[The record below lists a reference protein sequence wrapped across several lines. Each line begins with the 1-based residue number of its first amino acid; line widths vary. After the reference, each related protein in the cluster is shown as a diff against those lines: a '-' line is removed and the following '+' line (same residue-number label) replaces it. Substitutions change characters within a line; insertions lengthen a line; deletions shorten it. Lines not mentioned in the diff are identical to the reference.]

1 MTLFALAQKACLRNV
16 VSIHSIGEMPFDIAQ
31 PILRNVQQPKQLRQ
45 LELDSPHLIGKTH
58 GLWLNF
64 IRRDIPS
71 QKDFHQQPED
81 PDQWY
86 DLYETLLAEHQE
98 NEKTAEQWLRNK
110 LSGIQAEREVNV
122 ATGIDTAN
130 MPSMGKVRTYES
142 EQRRNERLRRQKYNA
157 LPTQNLAQG
166 SRIKIKSGADVMRR
180 VKIEARNVRA
190 VGATSRVVGTIN
202 REEIERRRAA
212 ALETANHSL
221 KTKGNSGLN
230 RETIKLPL
238 VRDRSRDGNKTPKT
252 KIAVP
257 RILPQVA
264 RPANHDTA
272 NRTSTQKLS
281 PPPRTLKPE
290 PSHTPHINDLFDE
303 KQPTPL
309 SKESIPSEPMPDG
322 AKSSPSISS
331 TAPSPL
337 SHQSPKSTP
346 PSASTVTPTKV
357 LKRKAPADPFLRVKK
372 RA

>member
-1 MTLFALAQKACLRNV
+1 
-16 VSIHSIGEMPFDIAQ
+16 MPFDIAE
-31 PILRNVQQPKQLRQ
+31 PILRNIQQPKQLRH
-45 LELDSPHLIGKTH
+45 LELDSPHLIGKTYE
-58 GLWLNF
+58 LWLNF

-71 QKDFHQQPED
+71 QKDFHLQPED

-122 ATGIDTAN
+122 ATGIDTAS

-142 EQRRNERLRRQKYNA
+142 EQRRKERLRRQKYNA

-212 ALETANHSL
+212 ALENVNHSVR
-221 KTKGNSGLN
+221 TGGDNGLN
-230 RETIKLPL
+230 RETINLPFVL
-238 VRDRSRDGNKTPKT
+238 DRSRDGNRTSGT

-257 RILPQVA
+257 RTLSQVA
-264 RPANHDTA
+264 RPPSHGAA
-272 NRTSTQKLS
+272 NRASNQEPFPL
-281 PPPRTLKPE
+281 PRMLESE
-290 PSHTPHINDLFDE
+290 PSHTPQFDDHFDE

-309 SKESIPSEPMPDG
+309 SKKSTQSEQRPDG
-322 AKSSPSISS
+322 AKSSPHLSS
-331 TAPSPL
+331 TTPSPL
-337 SHQSPKSTP
+337 SHQSLKATP
-346 PSASTVTPTKV
+346 PSASTVTPPKV